1 METKS
6 FQFKAEARIETK
18 CFQFKAETVSED
30 GIFTGYASVFGN
42 KDLGGD
48 IVLPGAFDSW
58 LALWKSG
65 EAATPPVL
73 DNHDPGKVLG
83 VYVELNPDGK
93 GLWAK
98 GALNMETVAG
108 KEKRALMK
116 QGAITGMSIGYSV
129 YPGGY
134 KYDRDK
140 DAWILSD
147 INLWEISL
155 ATFPMNTAARV
166 DTVKSA
172 IARGVKPTIRD
183 VERTLRE
190 LGFTAT
196 MAKAIAK
203 IANERLELCDLDQHR
218 DGAATEE
225 GIYAEELK
233 KLASTIRKTIHV

>member
-6 FQFKAEARIETK
+6 FQFKAEA
-18 CFQFKAETVSED
+18 VSED

-83 VYVELNPDGK
+83 VYVELTPDEK
-93 GLWAK
+93 GLRVK
-98 GALNMETVAG
+98 GQLNQETIAG
-108 KEKRALMK
+108 REKRALMK
-116 QGAITGMSIGYSV
+116 QGAVSGLSIGYSI
-129 YPGGY
+129 YPGGIA
-134 KYDRDK
+134 YDAK
-140 DAWILSD
+140 QDAYLLS
-147 INLWEISL
+147 NLELWEVSL
-155 ATFPMNTAARV
+155 ATFPMNTSARV

-218 DGAATEE
+218 DGAATED